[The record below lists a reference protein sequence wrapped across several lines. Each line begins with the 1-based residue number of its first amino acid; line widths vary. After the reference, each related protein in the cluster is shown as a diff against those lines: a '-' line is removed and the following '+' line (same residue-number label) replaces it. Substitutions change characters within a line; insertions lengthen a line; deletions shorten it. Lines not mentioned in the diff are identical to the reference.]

1 MAIERVY
8 NVPLRKGYMKAPM
21 YRRTKKAVNTLRT
34 FVARNMKVS
43 EDDVKLGKYVNLE
56 LWKHG
61 IKNPPH
67 HVKVNVKKDDEG
79 NVFAELV
86 GAPVEEAPAVTSK
99 KAVSEAEEA
108 KAALSGAGRVV
119 KDAEIVEEAKFD
131 EQMPPAGYQT
141 SSINKAYISKKPSAL
156 ESAAGFGEEKAHEAA
171 SKTPKSSAAK
181 KPKKEEK
188 SK

>member
-67 HVKVNVKKDDEG
+67 HIKVNVKKDDEG
-79 NVFAELV
+79 DVFAELV

-99 KAVSEAEEA
+99 KATGTDEVKSALAGEGAE
-108 KAALSGAGRVV
+108 V
-119 KDAEIVEEAKFD
+119 KDAEIVDETKFD

-171 SKTPKSSAAK
+171 AKTPKSSAAK

-188 SK
+188 F

>member
-21 YRRTKKAVNTLRT
+21 YRRTKKAVNTLRA

-43 EDDVKLGKYVNLE
+43 EDEVKLGKYVNLE

-67 HVKVNVKKDDEG
+67 HVKVNVKKNDEG

-86 GAPVEEAPAVTSK
+86 GAPVEEATIVTSK

-108 KAALSGAGRVV
+108 KAALSGAGNEV
-119 KDAEIVEEAKFD
+119 KDAEIVEETKFN
-131 EQMPPAGYQT
+131 EPITPAGYQT
-141 SSINKAYISKKPSAL
+141 NAINKVYISRKPSAL
-156 ESAAGFGEEKAHEAA
+156 EAAAGLEEEKAEAKA
-171 SKTPKSSAAK
+171 PKSSAAK
-181 KPKKEEK
+181 KPKKAEK

>member
-34 FVARNMKVS
+34 FVANTMRVS
-43 EDDVKLGKYVNLE
+43 EKDVRLGRYVNLL

-79 NVFAELV
+79 KVFAELV
-86 GAPVEEAPAVTSK
+86 GAPVEETPAITTK
-99 KAVSEAEEA
+99 KATGAEEI
-108 KAALSGAGRVV
+108 KSALSGEGSDV
-119 KDAEIVEEAKFD
+119 KDAEIVEETKF
-131 EQMPPAGYQT
+131 EEPINYQT
-141 SSINKAYISKKPSAL
+141 DTMKRAYITKKPSAL
-156 ESAAGFGEEKAHEAA
+156 EAAAGLGEEKASGSGNYTSAE
-171 SKTPKSSAAK
+171 KPKAPKKAKAK
-181 KPKKEEK
+181 KEDK
-188 SK
+188 